1 MDRAVNGPFFTAQEV
16 REYMSLLKMEGI
28 VKAFNGVPV
37 LKGVRL
43 NVEKGEVHA
52 LLGENGP
59 ENLL

>member
-1 MDRAVNGPFFTAQEV
+1 MDRAVNGSFFTAQEV

-43 NVEKGEVHA
+43 NVEKG
-52 LLGENGP
+52 
-59 ENLL
+59 